1 MNLKVISSVLEKFA
15 FVREISIPDASP
27 PSALVVSV
35 LNGGVVGSGELGCD
49 WELMVILPTPTHLL
63 VPMGRPPDDGTRVH
77 PPLYQS
83 LLPSCSLSSMLHEG
97 APPEPAL

>member
-1 MNLKVISSVLEKFA
+1 MKLISSVLEKFA
-15 FVREISIPDASP
+15 FVREISISGVPSSSELVASM
-27 PSALVVSV
+27 
-35 LNGGVVGSGELGCD
+35 LNEGVVGSGVPGCESELI
-49 WELMVILPTPTHLL
+49 VILPTPTHLL